1 MLPLVQFVSVLLVAV
16 AMAMALAHA
25 LEYPGKLRLSK
36 DAYIAT
42 QPIYYP
48 GFTIGGAVGEFGGIL
63 VTLALLL
70 LTPFGLDFFL
80 VLGAVAGLIAMQAV
94 YWTVTHP
101 VNSFWLKDTEARKRR
116 IGLLWVR
123 STRRQNR
130 KQTRRVDGPAR
141 SVGVFAYHPRG
152 ARLGEPGAA
161 HGLARRLSLTLRA
174 RA

>member
-1 MLPLVQFVSVLLVAV
+1 MLAFVQFISVLLVAV

-80 VLGAVAGLIAMQAV
+80 VLGAVVGLIAMQAV
-94 YWTVTHP
+94 YWTMTHP
-101 VNSFWLKDTEARKRR
+101 VNSFWLKDTKLGSAGAGFFGSDPLRTKTDGRPADWTDLRDQWEYSHVIRAAL
-116 IGLLWVR
+116 GFASLALL
-123 STRRQNR
+123 T
-130 KQTRRVDGPAR
+130 G
-141 SVGVFAYHPRG
+141 
-152 ARLGEPGAA
+152 
-161 HGLARRLSLTLRA
+161 SLVA
-174 RA
+174 

>member
-1 MLPLVQFVSVLLVAV
+1 MLALVQFISVLLVAV

-80 VLGAVAGLIAMQAV
+80 VLGAVVGLIAMQAV
-94 YWTVTHP
+94 YWTMTHP
-101 VNSFWLKDTEARKRR
+101 VNSFWLKDTRLSGAGTGFFGSDPLRSKNENRPAEWTDLRDQ
-116 IGLLWVR
+116 WEYSHVVR
-123 STRRQNR
+123 
-130 KQTRRVDGPAR
+130 
-141 SVGVFAYHPRG
+141 
-152 ARLGEPGAA
+152 AA
-161 HGLARRLSLTLRA
+161 LGLASLAFLTGSLVA
-174 RA
+174 